1 MRDAPYRRNAAGIV
15 AVIGLKSRA
24 VNLIVAAGP
33 VIAIVLG
40 PEGGLRETC
49 FFGADRHLPA
59 RSIRLVR
66 AGGVHRGG
74 GELHHRDTNGDLL
87 LSKTEYL
94 LVALDA
100 LHKLDKNGND
110 AIDPDE
116 IGDLA
121 KDAEFEDGD
130 SDKSGSLSVEEVISE
145 KLADFEAADTNKDG
159 ALNVEEVTEFEAK
172 KN

>member
-1 MRDAPYRRNAAGIV
+1 MKPAFSA
-15 AVIGLKSRA
+15 L
-24 VNLIVAAGP
+24 
-33 VIAIVLG
+33 IAICLLALS
-40 PEGGLRETC
+40 GLS
-49 FFGADRHLPA
+49 A
-59 RSIRLVR
+59 RAEYTVVEVNFII
-66 AGGVHRGG
+66 A
-74 GELHHRDTNGDLL
+74 DTNGDLL

-130 SDKSGSLSVEEVISE
+130 SNKNGSLSVEEVISE

>member
-1 MRDAPYRRNAAGIV
+1 MKPAFSA
-15 AVIGLKSRA
+15 L
-24 VNLIVAAGP
+24 
-33 VIAIVLG
+33 IAICLLALS
-40 PEGGLRETC
+40 GLS
-49 FFGADRHLPA
+49 A
-59 RSIRLVR
+59 RAEYTVVEVNFII
-66 AGGVHRGG
+66 A
-74 GELHHRDTNGDLL
+74 DTNGDLL

-100 LHKLDKNGND
+100 LHKLDKNSSD

-145 KLADFEAADTNKDG
+145 NLPTSKPPTRTRTAR
-159 ALNVEEVTEFEAK
+159 
-172 KN
+172 